1 MPDANFSSRE
11 TLESFTSA
19 LQVQKKVSQIDAD
32 VGIVL
37 VEPEFLAN
45 LVADDIVALLLDVLA
60 DIFALQAEGIK
71 AAVADFPVGK
81 TFVLQV
87 CRKLGMA
94 FIEDHLCGAEKGF
107 PVCHQDIDFFFRRV

>member
-1 MPDANFSSRE
+1 MFPF
-11 TLESFTSA
+11 
-19 LQVQKKVSQIDAD
+19 
-32 VGIVL
+32 VL
-37 VEPEFLAN
+37 VEPEFLTDF
-45 LVADDIVALLLDVLA
+45 VADDVVPLFLDILADVL
-60 DIFALQAEGIK
+60 ALQAEGIE
-71 AAVADFPVGK
+71 AAVADFPICK